1 MDSHEPSTD
10 SKDRQERIKARR
22 ARIQEKIAAKQT
34 GSSDAKSKVQK
45 KKEVDKREVV
55 KGKGQVAGSKRRMH
69 GLLEQGDEAV
79 TRVRVEGDDNENTRR
94 ANEESRRLDR
104 RQKLLF
110 EAESSA
116 RRNAAIAMKWAAL
129 FEKEVPL
136 ELLHEME
143 GQREACMK
151 VISQKDELI
160 KEFQGILKS
169 KDEEYVKSLKRWSE
183 DIDHLLASMT
193 EQFQLQ
199 QQQYEQE
206 TEEIEAVFRQER
218 KELIESNKKEMEA
231 LMEKRRN
238 MEQAHM
244 EERQRRIEANQE
256 QLQRNRLKDNEAYTE
271 KKITLESEIQKLE
284 QQLEVMRATYQLNTE
299 KLEYNFRVLSER
311 DVENTNTINQ
321 QKRKLARLQD
331 NLSSLMSKYNKTDK
345 QYNQENINLT
355 EEYRRIT
362 EQFQDLQMKYQHF
375 QLADAKKFDEIWGM
389 KEGEVKELLSQ
400 VLQADKIIHEQQ
412 LGLYWYPPDEEA
424 VNLAFAESRQ
434 QARALSRRK
443 VQDASAQADNLQA
456 LMTDVSPEVRR
467 MFNMLSDE
475 GGFLVEAKIRSA
487 VEEIPRGEGERLKIE
502 SILKALGIS
511 NEQDVER
518 LQRFFY
524 SEDEQGESEL
534 ISQDQACLAIKQFL
548 KEQVTGCG
556 SRHHGP
562 DACRRWLRAPC

>member
-1 MDSHEPSTD
+1 MAE
-10 SKDRQERIKARR
+10 
-22 ARIQEKIAAKQT
+22 
-34 GSSDAKSKVQK
+34 
-45 KKEVDKREVV
+45 
-55 KGKGQVAGSKRRMH
+55 SKRRLQS
-69 GLLEQGDEAV
+69 LLEQGDEAV
-79 TRVRVEGDDNENTRR
+79 TKVRVEGDDSENNRR
-94 ANEESRRLDR
+94 TNEEARRLDR

-143 GQREACMK
+143 AQREACMK

-183 DIDHLLASMT
+183 DIDLLLASMT
-193 EQFQLQ
+193 EQFQQQ

-389 KEGEVKELLSQ
+389 KEGEVKELLGQ

-412 LGLYWYPPDEEA
+412 LGLYWYPPDED
-424 VNLAFAESRQ
+424 
-434 QARALSRRK
+434 ARR
-443 VQDASAQADNLQA
+443 
-456 LMTDVSPEVRR
+456 
-467 MFNMLSDE
+467 
-475 GGFLVEAKIRSA
+475 GGFLVEAKIKGV
-487 VEEIPRGEGERLKIE
+487 VEEIARGEGERLKIE

-511 NEQDVER
+511 SQQDVER

-548 KEQVTGCG
+548 KEQMAQSTVLTTTFHSTHDEGEERKSTSRNIWELCTSILSPKTFRVWTALEKFMIKYNDILTERSTLLDETRSLQTQNEELKLLLNQYLG
-556 SRHHGP
+556 SKINQELYVPPTATISRIGET
-562 DACRRWLRAPC
+562 A